1 MIPWPHGLSHLAHHP
16 ASITLP
22 PRRSHVLAL
31 MRESLRCLQTRCR
44 IDPTDAYIEDI
55 TGAAGQ
61 ELLRL
66 LQKIAQHFLIKWI
79 DTSRFFVQYFDYNTS
94 TIWGL
99 LPCIGT
105 TIWTTAVGLW
115 ATWEGLGFRMISQFS
130 EILALTTCHPSP
142 ESLSTC
148 SPPA

>member
-66 LQKIAQHFLIKWI
+66 LQKMPNIFSSNGLILQDFL
-79 DTSRFFVQYFDYNTS
+79 FNT
-94 TIWGL
+94 
-99 LPCIGT
+99 
-105 TIWTTAVGLW
+105 
-115 ATWEGLGFRMISQFS
+115 
-130 EILALTTCHPSP
+130 LTTTHQPYGAFCRVLVQRFGQQLLDFGPHGKGLDF
-142 ESLSTC
+142 EWFHNFLKFWH
-148 SPPA
+148 

>member
-1 MIPWPHGLSHLAHHP
+1 
-16 ASITLP
+16 
-22 PRRSHVLAL
+22 

-115 ATWEGLGFRMISQFS
+115 ATWEGLGF
-130 EILALTTCHPSP
+130 
-142 ESLSTC
+142 
-148 SPPA
+148 